1 MVAAVKAFASQQDIQ
16 VQRLITGLFVRRQSR
31 HDRAQRTRVLTSVFL
46 CLFVEGTK
54 VRNAQQHMVVS
65 LHKAKEKYDR
75 KCADAADVTST
86 LRIKTDSFDSAAT
99 ISAPSSSTFSFDSVS
114 DDNARELAEKLTA
127 GAGQLLTKMWDTTSS
142 FGKSSI
148 ERQRSKVDSCLE
160 DVISAEKHYIQTVDF
175 MNAQRLIYEREIKEN
190 LHAFQL
196 TEEQRIEY
204 LKDLLL
210 RQQEAFIKAC
220 QHSVDLLERLK
231 ESVISINEIGT
242 WCEKF
247 VYECPFDRV
256 LNLSPWSAADIEDAF
271 KKLVEMEGSDGS
283 EFDLA
288 SNTFYKRMI
297 HIQSLS
303 DQGNQMV
310 RVVSATFTD
319 LIAAEDAVL
328 QSFYK
333 QLQIHENASA
343 SQSTDLFGTSIASH
357 QTGSYLADEGTS
369 MKAGWQVARDQVQ
382 LLMNV
387 HQVRVQI
394 IPVDTWNL

>member
-1 MVAAVKAFASQQDIQ
+1 M
-16 VQRLITGLFVRRQSR
+16 LIT
-31 HDRAQRTRVLTSVFL
+31 VFL

-54 VRNAQQHMVVS
+54 VRNAQQHMVAS

-86 LRIKTDSFDSAAT
+86 LRVKTDSFDSAAT
-99 ISAPSSSTFSFDSVS
+99 TSAPSSSTFSFDSVS

-148 ERQRSKVDSCLE
+148 ERQRSKVDSSLE

-242 WCEKF
+242 CCE
-247 VYECPFDRV
+247 
-256 LNLSPWSAADIEDAF
+256 NLCMNAHSTESLTFLRGLQRTSRMRSRSSSRWKAATAAS
-271 KKLVEMEGSDGS
+271 LTSRATHSTS
-283 EFDLA
+283 E
-288 SNTFYKRMI
+288 
-297 HIQSLS
+297 
-303 DQGNQMV
+303 
-310 RVVSATFTD
+310 
-319 LIAAEDAVL
+319 
-328 QSFYK
+328 
-333 QLQIHENASA
+333 
-343 SQSTDLFGTSIASH
+343 
-357 QTGSYLADEGTS
+357 
-369 MKAGWQVARDQVQ
+369 
-382 LLMNV
+382 
-387 HQVRVQI
+387 
-394 IPVDTWNL
+394 